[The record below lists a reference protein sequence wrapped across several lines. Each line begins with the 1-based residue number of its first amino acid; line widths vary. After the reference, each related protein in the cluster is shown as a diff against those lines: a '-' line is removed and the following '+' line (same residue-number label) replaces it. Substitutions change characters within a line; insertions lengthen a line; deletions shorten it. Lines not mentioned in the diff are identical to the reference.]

1 MPPRRLATLT
11 LAGIVVWFL
20 NACDSNISG
29 ELLENLAPNTE
40 LSVRDTSLVENL
52 EGADRLA
59 STVKVSWSGV
69 DSDGYVSAF
78 EVRVYDEL
86 RLGSIQPEEGWSV
99 QTTSLDTLIL
109 LPIPLGDKT
118 ANVVFEARAID
129 NLGLKDPSPARTVF
143 PVVNSPPTL
152 RLSTFDVPPPESFT
166 VFSFGWSVFDPEG
179 EITIDRIEISLNDS
193 VNFVRLP
200 GGTRF
205 ATFIG
210 EPSAPGQKTTEARV
224 YTGRGFVTT
233 DIFVPGLRLDDENTF
248 YIRAVDQTD
257 TTSTTETYE
266 WDVKKPNGKVLFVN
280 DYRKAFAPILQNFHL
295 DVLREYLPEGTDI
308 EIFNVSEP
316 FQSGATSTRVLSS
329 AMPSSAN
336 PTLEQ
341 TYLLFDYIYWI
352 STGVTATANG
362 NNLAFS
368 ASALNSFFA
377 KGGKFIIH
385 TPVQI
390 PTDPAEFLTN
400 PAISLL
406 PLTNVV
412 TFPDSLRPSL
422 RLPNGGKIMPVQPV
436 PGPNTPLPPLVTNRL
451 IISTLPY
458 VVAGTIIPLYEA
470 EYTYRT
476 RQGGRTGPWFGSSTV
491 ASMSADR
498 RVGLIAIPFAAETDG
513 SVQFDGVDGSQRAVI
528 DATHLLLESLGF
540 PKR

>member
-1 MPPRRLATLT
+1 MPPRRLTTLI
-11 LAGIVVWFL
+11 LAGAAMWYL
-20 NACDSNISG
+20 SACDSNISG
-29 ELLENLAPNTE
+29 ELFDNLAPNTE

-59 STVKVSWSGV
+59 STVNVSWSGV
-69 DSDGYVSAF
+69 DPDGFVASF
-78 EVRVYDEL
+78 EIRVYDET
-86 RLGSIQPEEGWSV
+86 RLGSIPPEEGWSIP
-99 QTTSLDTLIL
+99 TTSLDTLIL

-118 ANVVFEARAID
+118 ADVVFEARAID
-129 NLGLKDPSPARTVF
+129 NVGLKDPSPARTIF

-152 RLSTFDVPPPESFT
+152 RLSAFDVPPDESFT

-193 VNFVRLP
+193 VNFVHLP

-210 EPSAPGQKTTEARV
+210 EPSVAGQEITEARV

-233 DIFVPGLRLDDENTF
+233 DVFVPGLRLDAENTF

-266 WDVKKPNGKVLFVN
+266 WDVKEPNGQVLFVN
-280 DYRKAFAPILQNFHL
+280 DYRKAFAPILQDFHL

-308 EIFNVSEP
+308 EIFNISEP
-316 FQSGATSTRVLSS
+316 FLSGATSTAVLSS
-329 AMPSSAN
+329 ALPSSAS

-362 NNLAFS
+362 SNLAFS
-368 ASALNSFFA
+368 APALNSFFA

-385 TPVQI
+385 APVQI

-412 TFPDSLRPSL
+412 SFPDSLRPSL
-422 RLPNGGKIMPVQPV
+422 RLPNGGRITPVQPV
-436 PGPNTPLPPLVTNRL
+436 PGPNTPLPALVANRL

-458 VVAGTIIPLYEA
+458 IVEGTIIPLYEA

-491 ASMSADR
+491 ASISADR
-498 RVGLIAIPFAAETDG
+498 RVGLVAIPFAAETDG
-513 SVQFDGVDGSQRAVI
+513 SIQFDGADGSDRAVI
-528 DATHLLLESLGF
+528 DATHLVLESLGF